1 MAFKSPSGRL
11 FEEYMV
17 GRWDFGERQR
27 QRLINA
33 VDLSQKI
40 AFNQAEILTG
50 KDEKSDQ
57 IGKPFQE
64 CVDF

>member
-1 MAFKSPSGRL
+1 
-11 FEEYMV
+11 MV